1 MASDDDEIAR
11 LLREVDAMTGTGSDE
26 SPQPAEPPPGT
37 EVEQVADKSSSGRG
51 RWVPI
56 AAVSGGVAGALV
68 GGVLW
73 VFPFFDPVSTGIGAA
88 GGAALAAAFGRAP
101 KWLS

>member
-11 LLREVDAMTGTGSDE
+11 LLREVDAMTGSNSSE
-26 SPQPAEPPPGT
+26 ARPSSEPAAST
-37 EVEQVADKSSSGRG
+37 EVEPVADKGSSGRG

-56 AAVSGGVAGALV
+56 AAVAGGAAGAVV
-68 GGVLW
+68 GGFLW
-73 VFPFFDPVSTGIGAA
+73 MLPFVDPVSTGIGAA
-88 GGAALAAAFGRAP
+88 GGAALAAAFGRPP